1 MKKFVTLI
9 LVIGVDMRNILC
21 YNMLGFEG
29 VNTVWNP
36 LRPALEKA
44 DSSAFYDGG
53 RHSGGPA
60 FGRAAAMLIWK
71 TSEKQAP

>member
-36 LRPALEKA
+36 LRPALEKV
-44 DSSAFYDGG
+44 DLSAFYDGG
-53 RHSGGPA
+53 RYSGRQRLFFCG
-60 FGRAAAMLIWK
+60 AAAMPIWK
-71 TSEKQAP
+71 TSE